1 MRVRVRGR
9 IIGSGLGLFSFEG
22 EHYSEHHE
30 LDALRLEEEV
40 LVGRLEQRRAQ
51 AVEDVLEQLRLL
63 RVRRLPPLEVRG
75 RREQRQD
82 AISLA

>member
-1 MRVRVRGR
+1 M
-9 IIGSGLGLFSFEG
+9 FSFEG
-22 EHYSEHHE
+22 EHYSEHYSEHHE

-75 RREQRQD
+75 RGEQRQD